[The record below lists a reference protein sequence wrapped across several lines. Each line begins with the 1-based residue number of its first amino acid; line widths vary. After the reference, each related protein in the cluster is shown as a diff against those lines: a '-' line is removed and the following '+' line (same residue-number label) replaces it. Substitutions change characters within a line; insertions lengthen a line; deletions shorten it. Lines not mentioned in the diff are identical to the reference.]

1 VEENWNEIYNCSIE
15 PALVK
20 LRYVTGVILGFH
32 SVIDG
37 IKRIDGAEVE
47 GVLKANPNLKREVV
61 AKLDAVPIEINSPAD
76 MLAGFLHSFAAGRSF
91 RMVIRKESVF
101 HWILE
106 HFGYDR
112 LKLGG
117 TSGCMANSLA
127 PLGLKKILVYANP
140 LTKQLLE
147 LFSPSDNLFVATE
160 ADDEIQLKHPH
171 QACQREDIEAM
182 HWGMEYSQG
191 SQIKI
196 DEQTLTAPRTNRFYP
211 CWNPV
216 NDKLQLSE
224 VFKRA
229 VLHNLEEFSHIIVAG
244 YQLLS
249 PEYPDG
255 TTHTDYILP
264 TVEFLKELKNNKPEL
279 KIHLEFDTIPSEK
292 IRKGIVEYVLPNVD
306 SFGLNEV
313 ELDYIIKDMR
323 GEKVGKLGGI
333 GSVEYYLQGL
343 IELADLTGV
352 NRIHFHNLG
361 YYVCLVRSPE
371 EAPEQPKNAMI
382 LAATIAARR
391 ALTGDVT
398 GDVNFEQIRD
408 IPFSLEGMEQM
419 RSLATHISAPS
430 DFCETGLAEYRGY
443 RVIFLP
449 TKVVEHPALTVGL
462 GDTISA
468 VAFLAE

>member
-1 VEENWNEIYNCSIE
+1 VEKNWNEIYSRSIE

-20 LRYVTGVILGFH
+20 LRNVIGVILGFH

-37 IKRIDGAEVE
+37 IKHIDGGEIE
-47 GVLKANPNLKREVV
+47 EILNANPNLKREII
-61 AKLDAVPIEINSPAD
+61 AKLNAVPIEINSPAD
-76 MLAGFLHSFAAGRSF
+76 MLAGFLHSFTAGRSF
-91 RMVIRKESVF
+91 RMVIREESVF
-101 HWILE
+101 HWIME

-160 ADDEIQLKHPH
+160 ADNKIQLKHPH
-171 QACQREDIEAM
+171 QAYQRENIEAM

-196 DEQTLTAPRTNRFYP
+196 DGQTLTAPRTNRFYP

-224 VFKRA
+224 AFKQA
-229 VLHNLEEFSHIIVAG
+229 VLHNTEEFSHFIVAG

-255 TTHTDYILP
+255 TTCIDYILP
-264 TVEFLKELKNNKPEL
+264 TVEFLKELKRNKPEL
-279 KIHLEFDTIPSEK
+279 KLHLEFDTIPSEK
-292 IRKGIVEYVLPNVD
+292 IRKGVVEYVLPNVD

-323 GEKVGKLGGI
+323 GEKVGKLGGV
-333 GSVEYYLQGL
+333 GSAEYYLQGL
-343 IELADLTGV
+343 IELAELTGIK
-352 NRIHFHNLG
+352 RIHFHNLG
-361 YYVCLVRSPE
+361 YYICLVRPPE
-371 EAPEQPKNAMI
+371 DAPEGVRNAMI

-391 ALTGDVT
+391 ALTGIT
-398 GDVNFEQIRD
+398 GDVSFEQIRD
-408 IPFSLEGMEQM
+408 IPFSPEGMQQM
-419 RSLATHISAPS
+419 RSLAVHISAPS

-443 RVIFLP
+443 RVIVLP
-449 TKVVEHPALTVGL
+449 TKVVEYPALTVGL